1 MPGPPPVG
9 AAGGDYADLVFSLV
23 AKQPLVLVVGPA
35 GAGRRAALTILA
47 GPAAGG
53 TMIDL
58 GALWMAVDPPAD
70 RPRTVR
76 LNGAPSA
83 AGRKG
88 WEAIAGAIGAVAAP
102 PAVVLVDTF
111 RGLAAALGGAGAA
124 ETVSA
129 LVTPG
134 RTVVLVLDDF
144 AEAEAFGAL
153 ALRHG
158 AVVSV
163 DEQAIRGVR
172 PVTELVPDARLGP
185 VAPEVPSAR
194 RAWSEAAAELSKPV
208 PVGASEPPDEP
219 PPTTGRRRW
228 WRRTEPSASGP
239 ALELSV
245 SVVDTD
251 GALVSRPLAPG
262 GYYLIQIVMQSAGP
276 AGEAGAWVQ
285 VSTVAEALTLP
296 PGPHPMFVPPQGLA
310 WTCPCPPDGPHS
322 CLPHERSERL
332 ELPFVAPRRPDVYRV
347 HIAVRH
353 RATVIH
359 QSRLELTVDRH

>member
-1 MPGPPPVG
+1 MG
-9 AAGGDYADLVFSLV
+9 AAGGGHADLVFSLV
-23 AKQPLVLVVGPA
+23 ARQPLVLVVGPA
-35 GAGRRAALTILA
+35 GAGRSAALTILA

-111 RGLAAALGGAGAA
+111 RGLSAALGGAGAA

-185 VAPEVPSAR
+185 AAPEVPPAR
-194 RAWSEAAAELSKPV
+194 RAWSEAASELAKPV
-208 PVGASEPPDEP
+208 GVGVSEPSEEP
-219 PPTTGRRRW
+219 PPTTTGRRRW
-228 WRRTEPSASGP
+228 WRRSEPLASGP
-239 ALELSV
+239 ALDVSV
-245 SVVDTD
+245 TVVDTE
-251 GALVSRPLAPG
+251 GEPVSRALAPG
-262 GYYLIQIVMQSAGP
+262 GYYLIRIAMLATGSPGDVEG
-276 AGEAGAWVQ
+276 WVQ
-285 VSTVAEALTLP
+285 VSAVAEAVTVP
-296 PGPHPMFVPPQGLA
+296 PGPHPMFVPPHGPA
-310 WTCPCPPDGPHS
+310 WTCPCPPDGEHS
-322 CLPHERSERL
+322 CLPHERAERL

-347 HIAVRH
+347 HLAVRH
-353 RATVIH
+353 RAAVVH
-359 QSRLELTVDRH
+359 QSRLDLTVDGDRHL